1 MTGLSRC
8 EPRRATA
15 RMWPLEEMARAG
27 AAILRGPRTSEQVA
41 RAFVYA
47 RAPQDDGE
55 KFLLAENFTNFGT
68 PNFPSMER
76 RDAIPAFRARH
87 PAYASFVQ
95 AGLATIS
102 APRQWPRRACGGPN
116 RNRKSDIEGHMTM
129 STIYS
134 APAVPRG
141 IAGASWT
148 RKLVAAVQRWLAA
161 YMTWRMEQQAIAAL
175 SM

>member
-1 MTGLSRC
+1 MTGLSWC

-27 AAILRGPRTSEQVA
+27 AAILRGPRTSEQFA

-55 KFLLAENFTNFGT
+55 KFLLGKSSTNFG
-68 PNFPSMER
+68 PLNFPAVER
-76 RDAIPAFRARH
+76 RKPIPAFRARH
-87 PAYASFVQ
+87 PAYASFVH

-116 RNRKSDIEGHMTM
+116 RNRKSDIKGHMTM

-134 APAVPRG
+134 APALPRG
-141 IAGASWT
+141 
-148 RKLVAAVQRWLAA
+148 
-161 YMTWRMEQQAIAAL
+161 
-175 SM
+175 